1 MSLHGELAI
10 LNVNVICNIDIT
22 VQNQATIIFFGYQ
35 TGGLSLYYLKQNH
48 DTYSLTDY

>member
-22 VQNQATIIFFGYQ
+22 VQNQATIIFLGIK
-35 TGGLSLYYLKQNH
+35 LVVYLCI
-48 DTYSLTDY
+48 T

>member
-22 VQNQATIIFFGYQ
+22 VQNQATIIFWVSNWWFISVLPE
-35 TGGLSLYYLKQNH
+35 TEP
-48 DTYSLTDY
+48 